1 MKRTLLALCLSLV
14 AGLAIAG
21 EAAGSRAYDAS
32 PQCPKAAAK
41 AAAAGSVAEAGTPAP
56 ATPATTV
63 RVRGGGGGTAP
74 TRLTS
79 PRWHTLLPGMFR

>member
-21 EAAGSRAYDAS
+21 EAASGHGYEA
-32 PQCPKAAAK
+32 PPLCPKAAAK
-41 AAAAGSVAEAGTPAP
+41 AAAASPVVEAGTPGAAAP
-56 ATPATTV
+56 TPVV
-63 RVRGGGGGTAP
+63 RVRGGGGPTS

-79 PRWHTLLPGMFR
+79 PRWHSLLPGMFR

>member
-21 EAAGSRAYDAS
+21 EAAGSRAYDAT

-41 AAAAGSVAEAGTPAP
+41 AAAASSGAEAGTAVPTPPAV
-56 ATPATTV
+56 TE
-63 RVRGGGGGTAP
+63 RVRGGGGTAP

-79 PRWHTLLPGMFR
+79 PRWHSLLPGMFR